1 MIAAAWQYRHAR
13 QAGLCTAQISCLV
26 HWQVLRDSSETML
39 LAPGHVCICELWLQ
53 CYNMRKPPGL
63 VTRMLRWLQVQL
75 RITSIPLLCCAA
87 YLGHAHT
94 IRYVSVFVQYGVDMF
109 WMRL

>member
-39 LAPGHVCICELWLQ
+39 LAPGHVCMRVLWLQ

-63 VTRMLRWLQVQL
+63 VTRMLRCGKC
-75 RITSIPLLCCAA
+75 SCALLPFHCYVVLLTWVMLIQYAM
-87 YLGHAHT
+87 YLFLFIMGL
-94 IRYVSVFVQYGVDMF
+94 ICFG
-109 WMRL
+109 